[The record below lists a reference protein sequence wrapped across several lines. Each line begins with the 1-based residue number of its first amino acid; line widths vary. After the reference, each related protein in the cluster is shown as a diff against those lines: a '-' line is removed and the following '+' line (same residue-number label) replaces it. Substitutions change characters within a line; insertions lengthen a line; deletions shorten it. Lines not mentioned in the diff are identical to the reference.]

1 MKSFKHAG
9 ITTAFDGSEDLLIKC
24 LAENED
30 LAREVHRKLYNDV
43 ASEDPYSPT
52 QETRKSTME
61 ASVCQKSLGM
71 SFVAL
76 TVTAC
81 YDTKL
86 LWYLINSLR
95 VGMGWML

>member
-1 MKSFKHAG
+1 MP
-9 ITTAFDGSEDLLIKC
+9 
-24 LAENED
+24 
-30 LAREVHRKLYNDV
+30 RRKLYNDV

-52 QETRKSTME
+52 QEKRKSTME

-86 LWYLINSLR
+86 L
-95 VGMGWML
+95 